1 MPIPAADTSE
11 APRRLLRDVVYD
23 KMLAAIVEGTLEP
36 GERLN
41 DDALCSWLGVS
52 RTPVREAI
60 TQLHVIGLV
69 EIEANRFTKVASLDD
84 ALYAEASNFLAGL
97 HVLGRQWG
105 LDKLT
110 AAERDDMGKRLRAL
124 YNPISVHE
132 LDAPKELLDLQ
143 GELVRASGNR
153 LLIKAEE
160 PLRTRVKFLSPR
172 DPNGYDWQSV
182 NDAVSDLRVYVES
195 E

>member
-1 MPIPAADTSE
+1 MPIPVADTTQ

-23 KMLAAIVEGTLEP
+23 KMLGAIVDGTLEP

-60 TQLHVIGLV
+60 AQLYSIGLV

-84 ALYAEASNFLAGL
+84 DLYAEAAQFLGGI
-97 HVLGRQWG
+97 HGLGREWG
-105 LDKLT
+105 LKNLT
-110 AAERDDMGKRLRAL
+110 KAESDHLGKRLRSL
-124 YNPISVHE
+124 HNPISVQD
-132 LDAPKELLDLQ
+132 LAAPKELLDIQ
-143 GELVRASGNR
+143 GELVRASANG
-153 LLIKAEE
+153 LMVKAEE

-172 DPNGYDWQSV
+172 EPGGYDWDAL
-182 NDAVSDLRVYVES
+182 NDLVLELRVAIDGK
-195 E
+195 